1 MCSPLQALGRYCT
14 HTLGCAEAR
23 PCVGDPVA
31 MSDPQAR
38 PPPPSYC
45 PPCYL
50 RPLLISIIF
59 TYVIYFIWFA
69 LVHPLPWT
77 HPPREGKQALFD
89 PATYSVEC
97 DQLDSGCPNDGGICR
112 RAPSPLPLS
121 APHQPKSATGPHRYR
136 ACCHACKPE
145 ARFRSACDNTIEGL
159 RQRTGYYARSGGAAR
174 RAPGAAWLSAA
185 LLAALLAGAGGGS
198 G

>member
-1 MCSPLQALGRYCT
+1 MCILCRGL
-14 HTLGCAEAR
+14 TL
-23 PCVGDPVA
+23 
-31 MSDPQAR
+31 
-38 PPPPSYC
+38 
-45 PPCYL
+45 
-50 RPLLISIIF
+50 
-59 TYVIYFIWFA
+59 
-69 LVHPLPWT
+69 
-77 HPPREGKQALFD
+77 REGKQALFD

-97 DQLDSGCPNDGGICR
+97 DQLDSGCPADGGICR
-112 RAPSPLPLS
+112 RAPLPLPPLCS
-121 APHQPKSATGPHRYR
+121 STPKSATGPHRCR
-136 ACCHACKPE
+136 ACCRKIRLMTNNHACKPE